1 MAHPIKFPLA
11 FLHHR
16 LDGGA
21 ILSEC
26 LFFPELSRLGHTREQ
41 NIRHLTE
48 NIAETLKTLPT
59 TELYHRRLAVAGQPR
74 WVWVK
79 LDPPRR
85 NTFWKNPV
93 KLRFAAITWQHGAEA
108 TLARIPMLGI
118 EVIVPPG
125 EKLQETLER
134 EALAALRRTGAAA
147 KLEPLVWL
155 QRGIKFRVD
164 WQTIDAPIPTLK
176 QRGQKEKSKDGEQ
189 PKVLSQVATL
199 LNDMDLKPGY
209 EVDDTVEQLADALTA
224 DRPSSLL
231 LIGPSGVGKTAAVR
245 ELVRQRELFSLRE
258 TKFYQTSGAK
268 IVAGQTG
275 FGMWQERGQQLVRE
289 LAKARGI
296 LHIGN
301 LVELMEVG
309 KSEHNQTGIAG
320 FLRPFIARGEL
331 LCVAE
336 CTPEQV
342 PMIEKEDPQL
352 MDAFRP
358 VKMEEPDAAKSIRV
372 LTKTAAEKHGLKR
385 AVTPQAIELIDR
397 LHRRYATYSAIPGR
411 PLRFLENI
419 RRDGRRAEPVS
430 EPDVLTA
437 FARETGLPRVLLDPA
452 VPLDAEETRA
462 WFRKRVIG
470 QTEAVNLVADLL
482 ATIKAGLTR
491 PNRPIASLL
500 FIGPTGVGKT
510 EMAKA
515 LAEFLF
521 ASKDRLTRF
530 DMSEF
535 GDPISVRRLV
545 GGVFGSEGLLTAK
558 VREQPFCVLLL
569 DEFEKAHPSFQ
580 DLMLQMLGEARL
592 TDAGGRLADFRN
604 AVIILTSN
612 LGAET
617 FQMGTP
623 GFGASKQDQSGAKQH
638 FVREVEKFLRPEMF
652 NRLDRLVPFAPLDA
666 DTIRDIAAR
675 EWDKVLARDGVRFRD
690 ARIDTADG
698 VVAELAAKGFDPRYG
713 ARPLKRAMERELLAP
728 LAHQLNRHTGAAR
741 LDVKIAVRDGKL
753 SAAVKALSDGATPP
767 AHVTAATNLLRDVQ
781 LLRRMHQA
789 LEKSTTL
796 RELANDAYQLEQV
809 EKRVLAKNL
818 KQKPISSAEQQKLAE
833 LGQLRDV
840 LGRVSSQRV
849 DVFQL
854 EEDALLR
861 FHTKPDAAAPDAEA
875 YRKLKAAWDEL
886 MLSFIARTHQEV
898 SVTHLALYG
907 QDTPQLLELFKAY
920 VHVAAENKIEFNVGT
935 LETVPAGEAPAF
947 EGSNKVR
954 HSSAK
959 DPLTH
964 RWGDDKLSGYLIEDR
979 HGSPLKVL
987 MCHRWTDLAAVE
999 KNWNPRYV
1007 GLHLWVRAEGTLLRF
1022 QRDAGVHKFPGAG
1035 EKGDADVLV
1044 QVRTPSAG
1052 LIPPEGV
1059 TRRGSFTNHPPV
1071 RVYKRDR
1078 GVVTDLL
1085 LDENFPWHDD
1095 LGPVL
1100 DTLTERH
1107 MKKTLEQLVLE

>member
-1 MAHPIKFPLA
+1 MPPPIRFPLA

-16 LDGGA
+16 LDGGT

-26 LFFPELSRLGHTREQ
+26 LFFPEISRLGHTREN
-41 NIRHLTE
+41 NIKHLSE
-48 NIAETLKTLPT
+48 NIAETLKKMPT
-59 TELYHRRLAVAGQPR
+59 NELYHRRLAVAGQPR
-74 WVWVK
+74 WVVVT

-85 NTFWKNPV
+85 NIFWKNPV
-93 KLRFAAITWQHGAEA
+93 KLRFAAVVWSHGEEA
-108 TLARIPMLGI
+108 TVARVPMLGI

-125 EKLQETLER
+125 EEVQKTLER
-134 EALAALRRTGAAA
+134 EILAALRRTGAAA
-147 KLEPLVWL
+147 KLEPLTWL

-164 WQTIDAPIPTLK
+164 WQTVDVAIPTLK
-176 QRGQKEKSKDGEQ
+176 QRGQREKSKDVEQ
-189 PKVLSQVATL
+189 PKVLPQVATL
-199 LNDMDLKPGY
+199 LNNTELKPGH
-209 EVDDTVEQLADALTA
+209 EVDDIVEQLADGLTA
-224 DRPSSLL
+224 ERPQSLL
-231 LIGPSGVGKTAAVR
+231 LVGPSGVGKTSAVR
-245 ELVRQRELFSLRE
+245 ELIRQRELFSLRE
-258 TKFYQTSGAK
+258 TPFYQTSGAK

-275 FGMWQERGQQLVRE
+275 FGMWQERAQQLVRE
-289 LAKARGI
+289 LAKLRGI

-320 FLRPFIARGEL
+320 FLRPFISRGEL
-331 LCVAE
+331 LCIAE

-352 MDAFRP
+352 MDAFRS
-358 VKMEEPDAAKSIRV
+358 VKMEEPNAAKSIRI
-372 LTKTAAEKHGLKR
+372 LSKTAEDKHGLKR
-385 AVTPQAIELIDR
+385 IVTPAALAMIDQ

-411 PLRFLENI
+411 PIRFMENL
-419 RRDGRRAEPVS
+419 RRDGERREPVT
-430 EPDVLTA
+430 ETDVLTA

-452 VPLDAEETRA
+452 VPLDPDATRD
-462 WFRKRVIG
+462 WFKQRVIG
-470 QTEAVNLVADLL
+470 QTEAVELVSDLL

-623 GFGASKQDQSGAKQH
+623 GFGASRQNQSMAKQH
-638 FVREVEKFLRPEMF
+638 FIREVEKFLRPEMF
-652 NRLDRLVPFAPLDA
+652 NRLDRLVPFAPLDSG
-666 DTIRDIAAR
+666 TIRDIAKR
-675 EWDKVLARDGVRFRD
+675 EWDKVLNRDGIRFRD
-690 ARIDTADG
+690 ARFDTADG
-698 VVAELAAKGFDPRYG
+698 VVGELAAKGFDPRYG

-728 LAHQLNRHTGAAR
+728 LAHQMNRHDGNAR
-741 LDVKIAVRDGKL
+741 LEVKIAVKDGKIT
-753 SAAVKALSDGATPP
+753 AGVKALSDGTMPP
-767 AHVTAATNLLRDVQ
+767 HLTAATDLLEKIQ

-796 RELANDAYQLEQV
+796 RELSNDSYQLEQI
-809 EKRVLAKNL
+809 EKRVIVKNL
-818 KQKPISSAEQQKLAE
+818 KQKPINNIEQQKLAE
-833 LGQLRDV
+833 LGQIRDI
-840 LGRVSSQRV
+840 LGRVVSQRN

-854 EEDALLR
+854 EEDAILR
-861 FHTKPDAAAPDAEA
+861 FHTKPETVATDAET
-875 YRKLKAAWDEL
+875 YSKLKTAWDEL
-886 MLSFIARTHQEV
+886 MLAFISRTHQEV

-907 QDTPQLLELFKAY
+907 HDTKQLMELFKAY
-920 VHVAAENKIEFNVGT
+920 IHVAQVNKIEFNVGT
-935 LETVPAGEAPAF
+935 LETVPASEAPPF
-947 EGSNKVR
+947 EGANKVR
-954 HSSAK
+954 HSSVK
-959 DPLTH
+959 NPLTH
-964 RWGDDKLSGYLIEDR
+964 RWGEDKLSGYLIEDR
-979 HGSPLKVL
+979 HNSPLKVL
-987 MCHRWTDLAAVE
+987 MCHRWTELATLE
-999 KNWNPRYV
+999 KSWNARYV
-1007 GLHLWVRAEGTLLRF
+1007 GLHLWVRAEGTLLRL
-1022 QRDAGVHKFPGAG
+1022 QRDAGLHKFQDAG
-1035 EKGDADVLV
+1035 EKGDADILV
-1044 QVRTPSAG
+1044 QVRTPTAG

-1059 TRRGSFTNHPPV
+1059 ARRGSFSNQSPV
-1071 RVYKRDR
+1071 RIYRPTR
-1078 GVVTDLL
+1078 GTVQDTLL
-1085 LDENFPWHDD
+1085 EEWFPWHGD

-1100 DTLTERH
+1100 NTITERH

>member
-1 MAHPIKFPLA
+1 MPPTTRFPLA

-26 LFFPELSRLGHTREQ
+26 LFFPEISRIGPSRDI
-41 NIRHLTE
+41 NIRHLSE
-48 NIAETLKTLPT
+48 NIAETLRKLPPA
-59 TELYHRRLAVAGQPR
+59 ELYHRRLAVAGQPR
-74 WVWVK
+74 WVVVK

-85 NTFWKNPV
+85 NLHWKNPV
-93 KLRFAAITWQHGAEA
+93 RLRFAAIVWSHGEEA
-108 TLARIPMLGI
+108 TIARVPMLGI
-118 EVIVPPG
+118 EVIIPPG
-125 EKLQETLER
+125 EAVQASLER
-134 EALAALRRTGAAA
+134 EVLATLRRTGASAR
-147 KLEPLVWL
+147 LEPLAWL
-155 QRGIKFRVD
+155 QRGIKFRAD
-164 WQTIDAPIPTLK
+164 WQTIDVAIPTLK
-176 QRGQKEKSKDGEQ
+176 QRGQKEVSKDAEQ
-189 PKVLSQVATL
+189 PKILPQITTL
-199 LNDMDLKPGY
+199 LNDTELKPGY
-209 EVDDTVEQLADALTA
+209 ETDAVVEQLADGLTA
-224 DRPSSLL
+224 ERPQSML
-231 LIGPSGVGKTAAVR
+231 LIGPNGVGKTAAIR
-245 ELVRQRELFSLRE
+245 ELIRQRDLFSLRE
-258 TKFYQTSGAK
+258 TPFRQTSGAR

-275 FGMWQERGQQLVRE
+275 FGMWQERCQQLVRE
-289 LAKARGI
+289 MARARGI

-320 FLRPFIARGEL
+320 FLRPFISRGEL
-331 LCVAE
+331 LCIAE

-352 MDAFRP
+352 IDAFRQ
-358 VKMEEPDAAKSIRV
+358 VRVEEPDAARSIRI
-372 LTKTAAEKHGLKR
+372 LTKTAGEQHGSKR
-385 AVTPQAIELIDR
+385 PVTPAAIERIDA

-411 PLRFLENI
+411 PIRFMENL
-419 RRDGRRAEPVS
+419 RRDGDRREPVS
-430 EPDVLTA
+430 EADVLAA
-437 FARETGLPRVLLDPA
+437 FGRETGLPRVLLDPA
-452 VPLDAEETRA
+452 VPLDPQATRA
-462 WFRKRVIG
+462 WFGERVIG
-470 QTEAVNLVADLL
+470 QTEAVDLVADLL

-491 PNRPIASLL
+491 PNRPIGSLL

-521 ASKDRLTRF
+521 ASRDRLTRF

-617 FQMGTP
+617 FQMGSP
-623 GFGASKQDQSGAKQH
+623 GFGASQQDQSGAKQH

-666 DTIRDIAAR
+666 PAIRNIARR
-675 EWDKVLARDGVRFRD
+675 EWDKVLNRDGLKFRD
-690 ARIDTADG
+690 ARVETTPE
-698 VVAELAAKGFDPRYG
+698 VVPELAARGFDPRYG

-728 LAHQLNRHTGAAR
+728 LAHQINRHEGNAR
-741 LDVKIAVRDGKL
+741 LEIKIGVRDGKL
-753 SAAVKALSDGATPP
+753 APGVRALSDGSPP
-767 AHVTAATNLLRDVQ
+767 PGLTVAIELLRHVQ

-789 LEKSTTL
+789 LEKSSAL
-796 RELANDAYQLEQV
+796 RELTNDAYQLEQI
-809 EKRVLAKNL
+809 ERRVIYKNL
-818 KQKPISSAEQQKLAE
+818 RQKPISNFEQQKLAE
-833 LGQLRDV
+833 LGQLREI
-840 LGRVSSQRV
+840 LGQANNQRR

-854 EEDALLR
+854 EEDTTVR
-861 FHTKPDAAAPDAEA
+861 FHATPEKIGPEAEA
-875 YRKLKAAWDEL
+875 YRKLKNAWDQL
-886 MLSFIARTHQEV
+886 MLAFISRTHQEV

-907 QDTPQLLELFKAY
+907 HDTPRLMELFRAY
-920 VHVAAENKIEFNVGT
+920 VHVAQRHKIEFNVGT
-935 LETVPAGEAPAF
+935 LESVPAAEAPPF
-947 EGSNKVR
+947 EGANKTR
-954 HSSAK
+954 ASTLK
-959 DPLTH
+959 DPLVH
-964 RWGDDKLSGYLIEDR
+964 RWGEDKLSGYLIEDR
-979 HGSPLKVL
+979 HGQPLKVL
-987 MCHRWTDLAAVE
+987 MCHRWTELANLE
-999 KNWNPRYV
+999 KNWNPRFV
-1007 GLHLWVRAEGTLLRF
+1007 GLHLWIRGEGTLIRF
-1022 QRDAGVHKFPGAG
+1022 QRDAGLHRFPDEG

-1044 QVRTPSAG
+1044 QVRTPGSG

-1059 TRRGSFTNHPPV
+1059 ARRGSFSNQAPV
-1071 RVYKRDR
+1071 RVYRREREAVQDAIL
-1078 GVVTDLL
+1078 G
-1085 LDENFPWHDD
+1085 ESFAWHGD

-1100 DTLTERH
+1100 DEITDLH